1 MGLTLPSDLEP
12 YTTDYRTAAVY
23 ALDVTMPD
31 DLAYQWD
38 LRFEHRAEWFDQL
51 QAADSVI
58 YVGAAKNLIGRLED
72 HRDGQVR
79 TAVLPS
85 LATDKTLRNV
95 WPKDSADDA
104 FREESQVAI
113 RLRNHLPA
121 DVFVRQA

>member
-1 MGLTLPSDLEP
+1 MTLSLPSDLEP

-31 DLAYQWD
+31 DLAYEWD
-38 LRFEHRAEWFDQL
+38 RRFEHRAEWFDQL
-51 QAADSVI
+51 QAAGNEI

-79 TAVLPS
+79 KAVLPS
-85 LATDKTLRNV
+85 LATEIDLRNV
-95 WPKDSADDA
+95 WPKDHADDA
-104 FREESQVAI
+104 FRDESAVAI

>member
-1 MGLTLPSDLEP
+1 MTLSLPSDLEP

-51 QAADSVI
+51 QAAGNVI

-79 TAVLPS
+79 KAVLPS
-85 LATDKTLRNV
+85 LATEIDLRNV
-95 WPKDSADDA
+95 WPKSDADDA
-104 FREESQVAI
+104 FREESKIAI

-121 DVFVRQA
+121 GTFVRQS